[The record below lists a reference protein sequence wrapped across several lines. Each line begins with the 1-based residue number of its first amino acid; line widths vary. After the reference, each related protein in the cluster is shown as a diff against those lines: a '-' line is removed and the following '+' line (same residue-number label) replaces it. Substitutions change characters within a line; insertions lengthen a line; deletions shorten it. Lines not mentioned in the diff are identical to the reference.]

1 MKIHDLYRQNIANL
15 DIVNHVTKYI
25 DGMKTYFVA
34 GSLNNLIKNGRIS
47 KFKGAIAT
55 FLRITP
61 IMGADADGNIQLIE
75 KTKGTDNTFAR
86 LVEIICENSKF
97 VEDKV
102 LAIAHVNNI
111 ERAQCLKKEIMKRC
125 NQSRLLPTAQMT
137 CQ

>member
-1 MKIHDLYRQNIANL
+1 
-15 DIVNHVTKYI
+15 
-25 DGMKTYFVA
+25 
-34 GSLNNLIKNGRIS
+34 
-47 KFKGAIAT
+47 
-55 FLRITP
+55 
-61 IMGADADGNIQLIE
+61 MGADADGNIQLIE

-125 NQSRLLPTAQMT
+125 NFKEILILPTAALSSMY
-137 CQ
+137 CDNKGIIVAF